1 MTKMTDTEC
10 LNEVHMPI
18 GDSMAKEFMHC
29 MLNMYEAGIMLYYVG
44 NRQHANDYL
53 SVFENRELSDIHR
66 WDWYAANWLSAYK
79 FLSLKG
85 SQIGASLAS
94 PNDIR
99 SSGKAYRWELV
110 PFRGRPDFPFD
121 IMLGSWSLEQFRGAW
136 SNFMSQAVS
145 PSYQAG
151 SWKIYSCPWILSSAL
166 LNGDNGGFTMLWD
179 GVPGPMAASEY
190 TEFQTY
196 ARGSLG
202 LEWGSGFGRMPCGN
216 AQTLATMSA
225 DCLFAGGDHRM
236 LSAAS
241 ARGSD
246 EFLSDLIG
254 MFLFFDP
261 EDPSLSGVST
271 WAREFETW
279 ELAAGNAPYLRFSQR
294 MNFPVSELMQTR
306 NLSAKDCWIKAPGV
320 YDFQELKINGQTG
333 QDIDLLFPAVR
344 PVYQQFQA
352 LADFYYTHM
361 QSAGDIC
368 RFASAPFNY
377 EIPHKQL
384 VDEYYIDCAVTTSA
398 DIGTGKVRQKVTASL
413 LPYTEES

>member
-1 MTKMTDTEC
+1 MTKMTDIE
-10 LNEVHMPI
+10 LLKEVHMPL
-18 GDSMAKEFMHC
+18 GDPMAKEFMRC
-29 MLNMYEAGIMLYYVG
+29 MLNMYEAGIMLYYAG
-44 NRQHANDYL
+44 NRLDAGKYL
-53 SVFENRELSDIHR
+53 SVFTKRNLSGIHSE
-66 WDWYAANWLSAYK
+66 DQDAANWLCAFK
-79 FLSLKG
+79 FLSLRG
-85 SQIGASLAS
+85 SSIGAQLAA
-94 PNDIR
+94 PNDIED
-99 SSGKAYRWELV
+99 SGNAGRWDLT
-110 PFRGRPDFPFD
+110 PFPGRNDFPFD

-136 SNFMSQAVS
+136 SNFMSQTVS

-151 SWKIYSCPWILSSAL
+151 SWKIYSCPWMISSAL
-166 LNGDNGGFTMLWD
+166 IGGDDGGFTMLWD

-279 ELAAGNAPYLRFSQR
+279 ELATGRAPYLRLSQR
-294 MNFPVSELMQTR
+294 MNFPVSALMQNR
-306 NLSAKDCWIKAPGV
+306 NLSARDCWIKAPGV
-320 YDFQELKINGQTG
+320 YDKQDLKINSRTSES
-333 QDIDLLFPAVR
+333 IAELFPSVR

-361 QSAGDIC
+361 QSAGDTC